1 MKLTLIPEEL
11 DNDLKG
17 KIYKIKMHILANP
30 LQDTLSKLQQKSHLV
45 RVCLVHSLFSLRS
58 NTSI

>member
-17 KIYKIKMHILANP
+17 KIYKIKMHILANS
-30 LQDTLSKLQQKSHLV
+30 LQDTLSKLLQKSHLV

>member
-17 KIYKIKMHILANP
+17 KIYKIKMHILAIS
-30 LQDTLSKLQQKSHLV
+30 LQDTLSKL
-45 RVCLVHSLFSLRS
+45 
-58 NTSI
+58 